1 MELFN
6 LFGSSKTAGK
16 RTFTISQVKQGNK
29 IIKKF
34 EGGVFMNKTPSSA
47 AKKAL
52 TSVCKQANKKA
63 GCTYTITLRE
73 KNTNKEFTYKC
84 QRIKLKEPKKV
95 IINTSK
101 TIEYKYEIKVK
112 SV

>member
-1 MELFN
+1 MQLFN
-6 LFGSSKTAGK
+6 LFGSSTKK
-16 RTFTISQVKQGNK
+16 RAFTISQVKQGNK

-34 EGGVFMNKTPSSA
+34 EGGIFMGKTPSSA

-73 KNTNKEFTYKC
+73 KTVNKVFTYKC
-84 QRIKLKEPKKV
+84 QRIKLKKPTMVMINGKK
-95 IINTSK
+95 
-101 TIEYKYEIKVK
+101 IEYK
-112 SV
+112 

>member
-6 LFGSSKTAGK
+6 LFGSAKKGR

-34 EGGVFMNKTPSSA
+34 EGGVFMSKTPSSA

-52 TSVCKQANKKA
+52 TSVCRQAKKKT
-63 GCTYTITLRE
+63 GCSYTITLRE
-73 KNTNKEFTYKC
+73 KSVNKEFKYKC
-84 QRIKLKEPKKV
+84 QRIKLKKPTTV
-95 IINTSK
+95 MINGK
-101 TIEYKYEIKVK
+101 EVVYKYETKVK

>member
-6 LFGSSKTAGK
+6 LFGSPKKAG
-16 RTFTISQVKQGNK
+16 RRSFTISQVKQGTK

-34 EGGVFMNKTPSSA
+34 EGGVFMSKDPSSA
-47 AKKAL
+47 VKKAL

-73 KNTNKEFTYKC
+73 KTVNKEFTYKC
-84 QRIKLKEPKKV
+84 QRIKLKKPTTVMINGKK
-95 IINTSK
+95 
-101 TIEYKYEIKVK
+101 IEYKYETKVK

>member
-6 LFGSSKTAGK
+6 LFGSPTKK

-29 IIKKF
+29 IITKF
-34 EGGVFMNKTPSSA
+34 EGGVFMSKNPSSA

-52 TSVCKQANKKA
+52 SSVCKQANKKT

-73 KNTNKEFTYKC
+73 KSVNKEFTYKC
-84 QRIKLKEPKKV
+84 QRIKLKKPTTVVINGKKIV
-95 IINTSK
+95 
-101 TIEYKYEIKVK
+101 YKYETKVK
-112 SV
+112 KV

>member
-6 LFGSSKTAGK
+6 LFGSPTKK
-16 RTFTISQVKQGNK
+16 RSFTISQVKQGNK

-34 EGGVFMNKTPSSA
+34 EGGVFMSKTPSSA

-52 TSVCKQANKKA
+52 TSVCKQANKKT
-63 GCTYTITLRE
+63 GCAYTITLRE
-73 KNTNKEFTYKC
+73 KSVNKEFTYKC
-84 QRIKLKEPKKV
+84 QRIKLKKPTIIMINGKK
-95 IINTSK
+95 
-101 TIEYKYEIKVK
+101 IEYKYETKVK

>member
-6 LFGSSKTAGK
+6 LFGSSKITGK

-34 EGGVFMNKTPSSA
+34 EGGVFMSKNPSSA

-52 TSVCKQANKKA
+52 SSVCKQANKKT

-73 KNTNKEFTYKC
+73 KSVNKEFTYKC
-84 QRIKLKEPKKV
+84 QRIKLKKPTTVVINGKKIV
-95 IINTSK
+95 
-101 TIEYKYEIKVK
+101 YKYETKVK
-112 SV
+112 KV

>member
-6 LFGSSKTAGK
+6 LFGSPPKK
-16 RTFTISQVKQGNK
+16 RSFTISQVKQGYK

-34 EGGVFMNKTPSSA
+34 EGGVFISKTPSSA

-52 TSVCKQANKKA
+52 TSVCKQANKKT

-73 KNTNKEFTYKC
+73 KSVNKEFTYKC
-84 QRIKLKEPKKV
+84 QRIKLNKPTTVLINGKKIV
-95 IINTSK
+95 
-101 TIEYKYEIKVK
+101 YKYETKVK
-112 SV
+112 KV

>member
-1 MELFN
+1 MEFLS
-6 LFGSSKTAGK
+6 LFGSPPKAGK

-34 EGGVFMNKTPSSA
+34 EGGVFISKTPSSA

-52 TSVCKQANKKA
+52 TSVCKQANKKT

-73 KNTNKEFTYKC
+73 KSVNKEFTYKC
-84 QRIKLKEPKKV
+84 QRIKLKKPTTV
-95 IINTSK
+95 IINGK
-101 TIEYKYEIKVK
+101 KIVYKYETKVK

>member
-6 LFGSSKTAGK
+6 LFGSAKKGR

-34 EGGVFMNKTPSSA
+34 EGGIFMSKTPSSA

-52 TSVCKQANKKA
+52 TSVCKQANKKT
-63 GCTYTITLRE
+63 GCTYIITLRE
-73 KNTNKEFTYKC
+73 KSVNKEFKYKC
-84 QRIKLKEPKKV
+84 QRIKLKKPTTVMINGKKIV
-95 IINTSK
+95 
-101 TIEYKYEIKVK
+101 YKYETKVK

>member
-6 LFGSSKTAGK
+6 LFGSPTKK
-16 RTFTISQVKQGNK
+16 RSFTISQVKQGNK

-34 EGGVFMNKTPSSA
+34 EGGVFMSKTPSSA

-73 KNTNKEFTYKC
+73 KSVNKEFTYKC
-84 QRIKLKEPKKV
+84 QRIKLNKPTTVLINGKKIV
-95 IINTSK
+95 
-101 TIEYKYEIKVK
+101 YKYETKVK
-112 SV
+112 KV